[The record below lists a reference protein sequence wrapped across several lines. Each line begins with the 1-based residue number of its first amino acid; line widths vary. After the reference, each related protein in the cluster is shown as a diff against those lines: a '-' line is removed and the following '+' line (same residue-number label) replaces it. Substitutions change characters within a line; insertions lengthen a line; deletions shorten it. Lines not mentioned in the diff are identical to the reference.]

1 MIYGKT
7 FSLLKKQFIKEWI
20 LYTNHRFIKKLS
32 NNTLE
37 KKVFINYLI
46 QDYLFLNQFSKA
58 WALAIVKADSL
69 NEMKLSAKTVNEL
82 VNFEMKLHEKICA
95 SYGITKKKLQNA
107 EEKNKNIAYT
117 RYVLEIGY
125 SGDFLDLI
133 TALVPCII
141 GYGEI
146 GNNIK
151 NNKPSNKMYKKWIAT
166 YSGKEYQNIAK
177 NVGRLFDESVKVRL
191 GKQFV
196 KTYKWKKIEG
206 IFKTATLLEIDF
218 WEMAFE

>member
-1 MIYGKT
+1 MIYGKA
-7 FSLLKKQFIKEWI
+7 FSLLKKEFIKEWS

-69 NEMKLSAKTVNEL
+69 NEMKLSAKTVNEI
-82 VNFEMKLHEKICA
+82 VNFEMKLHEKICT

-117 RYVLEIGY
+117 RYVLERGY

-166 YSGKEYQNIAK
+166 YSGIEYQNIAK